1 VTHHWFGD
9 SWVYGDE
16 LEDTKLAYPYIVSK
30 YFDVECKNHAVN
42 ASSIQHMLI
51 QFKQAIFEP
60 GDTAFFGLTSE
71 DRNYVYDT
79 HLYYSANLLKDY
91 RIDLELNKHWYKYFD
106 SPQQRQHS
114 IASTLD
120 LLKAYCVALDV
131 TPYFYNTFTVSSYK
145 CLLLENKD
153 WLIDPAE
160 CLANEI
166 LHIVDNDY
174 YDVVTKDQHWIN
186 ESDWLIQEPL
196 VHKYFKPNYAHP
208 NSLGHQMLSKRLI
221 NETTTR

>member
-1 VTHHWFGD
+1 MTFHWFGD
-9 SWVYGDE
+9 SWTYGDE
-16 LEDTKLAYPYIVSK
+16 LEDTSLAYPYLVSK

-51 QFKQAIFEP
+51 QFKQTIVKP
-60 GDTAFFGLTSE
+60 GDIAFFGLTTE

-79 HLYYSANLLKDY
+79 HLHYSANLLKDH

-120 LLKAYCVALDV
+120 LLKAYCVELDV

-153 WLIDPAE
+153 WIINPTE
-160 CLANEI
+160 CLASEI
-166 LHIVDNDY
+166 LHIINNV
-174 YDVVTKDQHWIN
+174 DVVTNDQHWIK
-186 ESDWLIQEPL
+186 EADWRLHEPL
-196 VHKYFKPNYAHP
+196 VHKYIKPNYAHP
-208 NSLGHQMLSKRLI
+208 NPHGHQVLSERIIQEIEK
-221 NETTTR
+221 